1 MPPRNSKRRTL
12 LHSFRD
18 AFRGIWHCL
27 QSERNMRI
35 HMVACGYVLF
45 FSLKA
50 GVSRGELACLLVAMG
65 VVTCAETMN
74 TSIEKLCD
82 FAQKRHSR
90 IIGNIKDLAAGAVL
104 LSAVFAALA
113 GGGVLLRPA
122 FWAVWEEILMQP
134 KKLAVFILSLA
145 ASMALVFAVP
155 LKRE

>member
-1 MPPRNSKRRTL
+1 MPAIRTE
-12 LHSFRD
+12 H
-18 AFRGIWHCL
+18 AHTHGCL
-27 QSERNMRI
+27 RI
-35 HMVACGYVLF
+35 CPVFLF
-45 FSLKA
+45 KN
-50 GVSRGELACLLVAMG
+50 RLLVAMG

-113 GGGVLLRPA
+113 GGVVLLRPA